1 MSISNKPNDQSTYK
15 KNRPINELVH
25 GQKRGRWIPD
35 KLLEELALKTYK
47 ENGNGIT
54 FKHVI
59 EGFRCSKGKA
69 QRKLK
74 NACIE
79 KVDKNG
85 KKGSILFRLNNERT
99 NPQRYFPSC
108 IKAEV
113 IGSVRNKQIRLLNTT
128 GVDHNKDRL
137 FPPHYPLH
145 NAIENQM
152 TSSAFLTQLSLL
164 PWQPLN
170 MHNIHLWTI
179 IDKSHYEEIFLKP
192 WPYNETKIQVER
204 IGVRE
209 VTFKFHKK
217 GSIEIAISC
226 SKYPFP
232 IETDDDVNNF
242 FVFLGQVKDRLA
254 RILSDPRER
263 IVPLVDNWVLKYCDF
278 NKDIEIGDIGQLMS
292 LNIQIKSAGKAF
304 RLYVKNLQDKFVLR
318 GEKLETIN
326 QPITTF
332 LNNSIIYPFNSM
344 QKRFDEVIDLIK
356 KLNEKD

>member
-1 MSISNKPNDQSTYK
+1 
-15 KNRPINELVH
+15 LVH
-25 GQKRGRWIPD
+25 GHERGRWISD
-35 KLLEELALKTYK
+35 KSLEELALKTYK

-59 EGFRCSKGKA
+59 EGFVCSKNKA

-74 NACIE
+74 NACFE
-79 KVDKNG
+79 KVVRNG
-85 KKGSILFRLNNERT
+85 KKDPIVFRLKNKRT
-99 NPQRYFPSC
+99 NPQRYFPFC

-113 IGSVRNKQIRLLNTT
+113 IANARNGQIRLIDTT
-128 GVDHNKDRL
+128 GGGQDKEGQ
-137 FPPHYPLH
+137 PSSPSPLH

-152 TSSAFLTQLSLL
+152 TSSFLAQLSLL
-164 PWQPLN
+164 PFQPLN

-192 WPYNETKIQVER
+192 WSYNETKIQVER

-209 VTFKFHKK
+209 VIFKFHKK

-226 SKYPFP
+226 SKYPLP

-242 FVFLGQVKDRLA
+242 FIFLGQVKDRLA
-254 RILSDPRER
+254 YILSDPRER
-263 IVPLVDNWVLKYCDF
+263 IIPLVDKWVLKYCDF
-278 NKDIEIGDIGQLMS
+278 NKDIEIGDIGQLMN

-318 GEKLETIN
+318 GEKLETID

-332 LNNSIIYPFNSM
+332 LNKSILYPYNSM
-344 QKRFDEVIDLIK
+344 QKRFDEVIDLLN
-356 KLNEKD
+356 KLDGEKG